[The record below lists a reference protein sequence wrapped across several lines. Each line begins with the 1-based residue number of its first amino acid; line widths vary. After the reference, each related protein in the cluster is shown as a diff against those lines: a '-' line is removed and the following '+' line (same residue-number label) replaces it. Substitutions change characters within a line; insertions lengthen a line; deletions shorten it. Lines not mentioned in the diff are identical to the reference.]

1 VGDLLRNFGAMI
13 PLTVIAFPYAL
24 LIWPLLAAQRRRK
37 HPPRTAVVTAAI
49 DVTIL
54 LIAGL
59 ALCLVLMPVAGAR
72 TSVLHLVPGTD
83 IRTALGDDG
92 SFWQVGGNLLMLSP
106 LGALLPMRTPSLRSL
121 LRITVAALI
130 VSMLVEAVQYLI
142 HAGRVTATDDVLLNT
157 LGATVGATASR
168 KWWRWNPLQAMP
180 TPLPIPAQRRRLTVC
195 ENPTL
200 TQPRQ
205 PTLRPQPWQHP
216 ARTRNAS

>member
-1 VGDLLRNFGAMI
+1 
-13 PLTVIAFPYAL
+13 L

-37 HPPRTAVVTAAI
+37 QPPRTAVVTAAI

-59 ALCLVLMPVAGAR
+59 VLCLVLMPVTGAR
-72 TSVLHLVPGTD
+72 TSLLHLVPGTD
-83 IRTALGDDG
+83 IRTA
-92 SFWQVGGNLLMLSP
+92 
-106 LGALLPMRTPSLRSL
+106 AT
-121 LRITVAALI
+121 LI

-168 KWWRWNPLQAMP
+168 KWWHWSPRILP
-180 TPLPIPAQRRRLTVC
+180 TPLPIPAQRRRLIVC

-200 TQPRQ
+200 TQTRQ
-205 PTLRPQPWQHP
+205 SALRPQPWQHP

>member
-1 VGDLLRNFGAMI
+1 MGDLLRNFGAMI

-37 HPPRTAVVTAAI
+37 HPARTAVFTAAV

-72 TSVLHLVPGTD
+72 TSMLHLVPGTD

-106 LGALLPMRTPSLRSL
+106 LGALLPMRTPFLRSL
-121 LRITVAALI
+121 IRITLAALI
-130 VSMLVEAVQYLI
+130 VSMLVEGVQYLI

-157 LGATVGATASR
+157 LGATVGATATK
-168 KWWRWNPLQAMP
+168 KWWLWSPRILPA
-180 TPLPIPAQRRRLTVC
+180 PLPIPAQRRRLTVC

-205 PTLRPQPWQHP
+205 PHLRPQPWQHP
-216 ARTRNAS
+216 AHTHNAS